1 MNFTNQDGANQ
12 KVVTQLPM
20 ALPQQY
26 FQSFYSLLT
35 AINDAIVESH
45 NEAELL
51 YKLCQLIVASGLVST
66 AWISEKH
73 TDTHVVLPKFKYGE
87 NLEYLN
93 ETTYE
98 ERILHNIE
106 WCDQT
111 TTVINEIVEDSG
123 EWSRKVTACN
133 WRSCASIPMLNK
145 HSTYA
150 RLEVYSNK
158 FHAFDE
164 HVVSLL
170 HTIVKIISFALD
182 SIEASNVFNHQ
193 LQRGVISTETNALT
207 EVNNEN
213 NNFWFFLDQNPTCIL
228 ITNIQGEIEFVNK
241 QYLNHTGYSKEDLI
255 GKNPRIIQSGHTDKA
270 VYSDMWQCLN
280 QGLSWSGELSN
291 RTKSGREYATWTQI
305 VPIYQK
311 NGILAN
317 YLSIQEDFTQK
328 KIESAELVAH
338 RCNLEELVRERGLEL
353 EHARQRAESANRFK
367 STFIANMSH
376 EIRTPMNAIIGLTYL
391 LQKKTVDVDK
401 LAKLNKIST
410 AARHLLGI
418 INDILDLSKI
428 ESGKLNV
435 VYKDFDIKEMLD
447 NVIDMAAEK
456 AQDKGLVLNFEVDSN
471 IPERIH
477 GDSLRLG
484 QILINY
490 ITNAIKFTIQ
500 GEINVAIKMVKE
512 DETELVLHFSVQDA
526 GIGLT
531 NEQQQQLFQPFQQ
544 ADSSTSRKFG
554 GTGLGLAIS
563 KQLATLMQGEVG
575 LESQYGLGSTF
586 WFTAKVNRCNTATS
600 KEVLNTEQ
608 RIRASARG
616 LVVDD
621 NVINQEV
628 ALELLQSFGL
638 VVDVASNG
646 KEAVEKFQTNHY
658 DLILMDMQMPI
669 MDGLEATRQIRT
681 LLAGRELPIL
691 AMTANAFDEDRQ
703 RCLQAGM
710 NDHVSKPVDPA
721 KLFHTLAR
729 WIPESAPT
737 VASTPQP
744 PQQSLPVTETNHI
757 NLVLGLKY
765 FNGKLPSYLCMLYK
779 FSHTHGGDV
788 RQIKQALDDH
798 DLKLAERLAH
808 SLKGVSATLGL
819 WQVQSVAYDLERKIN
834 GSANRNEL
842 DYLLDDLAQVLT
854 VSCDE
859 INAMHINN
867 EKPTLVDV
875 DPAYFKAL
883 IQKLKSQLAHDDLM
897 ATKTWN
903 ELESLFTEA
912 IGENLT
918 DPLNKKIQTFDFC
931 GALESLQAIL
941 ADRPGLSA

>member
-12 KVVTQLPM
+12 MVVTQLPM

-26 FQSFYSLLT
+26 FQSFYPLLS
-35 AINDAIVESH
+35 AINDAIVENH

-51 YKLCQLIVASGLVST
+51 NKLCQLIVASGLVST

-73 TDTHVVLPKFKYGE
+73 TDSKVALPKFKYGE

-98 ERILHNIE
+98 ERIIHNME

-123 EWSRKVTACN
+123 EWYRKVTACN
-133 WRSCASIPMLNK
+133 WRSCASIPMLRK

-150 RLEVYSNK
+150 RLEVYSK
-158 FHAFDE
+158 EFHAFDE

-182 SIEASNVFNHQ
+182 GIEASNVSNHQ
-193 LQRGVISTETNALT
+193 LQRGVMSTEPNALS
-207 EVNNEN
+207 EAGNKDNNL
-213 NNFWFFLDQNPTCIL
+213 WFFLDQHPTCIL
-228 ITNIQGEIEFVNK
+228 ITNLQGEIEFVNK

-255 GKNPRIIQSGHTDKA
+255 GKNPSILQSGRTDKA
-270 VYSDMWQCLN
+270 VYKDMWQCLN
-280 QGLSWSGELSN
+280 QDLSWSGELSN
-291 RTKSGREYATWTQI
+291 RTKSGREYAAWMKI
-305 VPIYQK
+305 VPICQK
-311 NGILAN
+311 NGVHTH
-317 YLSIQEDFTQK
+317 YLSIQEDITHRK
-328 KIESAELVAH
+328 LESAELVAH
-338 RCNLEELVRERGLEL
+338 RYNLEELVRERGLEL
-353 EHARQRAESANRFK
+353 EHARQSADNANRAK

-391 LQKKTVDVDK
+391 LQKKLADVDN
-401 LAKLNKIST
+401 LAKLNKINT
-410 AARHLLGI
+410 AAHHLLGI

-428 ESGKLNV
+428 ESGKLSV
-435 VYKDFDIKEMLD
+435 VYKDFDMKKMLD
-447 NVIDMAAEK
+447 NVIDIVAEK

-490 ITNAIKFTIQ
+490 ITNAIKFTKQ
-500 GEINVAIKMVKE
+500 GEINVAIKMVEE
-512 DETELVLHFSVQDA
+512 DETVLVLHFSVQDA

-575 LESQYGLGSTF
+575 LESQYGVGSTF
-586 WFTAKVNRCNTATS
+586 WFTAKVKRCNTAAS

-608 RIRASARG
+608 RIRASARV

-638 VVDVASNG
+638 VVDIASHG
-646 KEAVEKFQTNHY
+646 KEAVEKFQINHY

-710 NDHVSKPVDPA
+710 NDHVSKPVEPA

-729 WIPESAPT
+729 WIPESALA

-757 NLVLGLKY
+757 NLALGLKY
-765 FNGKLPSYLCMLYK
+765 FNGKLPSYLRMLYK

-788 RQIKQALDDH
+788 SQIKQALDDH
-798 DLKLAERLAH
+798 DLNLAERLAH
-808 SLKGVSATLGL
+808 SLKGVSATLGV
-819 WQVQSVAYDLERKIN
+819 WQVQRVAYDLEQKIHD
-834 GSANRNEL
+834 SANCIEL
-842 DYLLDDLAQVLT
+842 DSILGDLAQALT
-854 VSCDE
+854 ASCDE

-867 EKPTLVDV
+867 EKPALVDV

-883 IQKLKSQLAHDDLM
+883 LPKLKSQLESDNLL
-897 ATKTWN
+897 ATKTWS
-903 ELESLFTEA
+903 ELESLLTEA
-912 IGENLT
+912 IGEHLT
-918 DPLNKKIQTFDFC
+918 GPLNKKIQFFDFC
-931 GALESLQAIL
+931 GALENLQAIL
-941 ADRPGLSA
+941 ADHPGLSA

>member
-12 KVVTQLPM
+12 EEVNQLSM
-20 ALPQQY
+20 VLPPQH
-26 FQSFYSLLT
+26 FQSFYPLLL
-35 AINDAIVESH
+35 AINHAIIENH

-51 YKLCQLIVASGLVST
+51 NKLCQLVVASGLVST
-66 AWISEKH
+66 AWISEKN
-73 TDTHVVLPKFKYGE
+73 TDPKIVIPKFKYGA
-87 NLEYLN
+87 NLDYLN
-93 ETTYE
+93 ETTHE
-98 ERILHNIE
+98 ERIIHSVE

-111 TTVINEIVEDSG
+111 TTVINEIVGDSG
-123 EWSRKVTACN
+123 EWHRKVTAYN
-133 WRSCASIPMLNK
+133 WRSCASIPMLRK

-150 RLEVYSNK
+150 RLEVYSNE

-164 HVVSLL
+164 HVVRLL
-170 HTIVKIISFALD
+170 HTIVKIVSFALD
-182 SIEASNVFNHQ
+182 AIEAINVSNHQ
-193 LQRGVISTETNALT
+193 LQRGVISNELNALS
-207 EVNNEN
+207 EVNDEN
-213 NNFWFFLDQNPTCIL
+213 NNLWFFLDQNPYCIL
-228 ITNIQGEIEFVNK
+228 ITNLQGEIVFVNQ
-241 QYLNHTGYSKEDLI
+241 QYLNHSGYSKAEFI
-255 GKNPRIIQSGHTDKA
+255 GKNPKIMQSGHTDKT
-270 VYSDMWQCLN
+270 VYKDMWQCLN
-280 QGLSWSGELSN
+280 QGLSWSGELNN

-305 VPIYQK
+305 VPIRQN
-311 NGILAN
+311 NGTRTH
-317 YLSIQEDFTQK
+317 YLSIQEDITHRK
-328 KIESAELVAH
+328 LESAELIAH
-338 RCNLEELVRERGLEL
+338 RHNLAELVRERGLEL
-353 EHARQRAESANRFK
+353 EHARQSAENANRFK

-391 LQKKTVDVDK
+391 LQQKTVEVDK

-410 AARHLLGI
+410 AAHHLLGI

-428 ESGKLNV
+428 ESGKLSV

-447 NVIDMAAEK
+447 NVVGMVAER

-490 ITNAIKFTIQ
+490 ITNAIKFTKQ
-500 GEINVAIKMVKE
+500 GEINVAIEMVKE
-512 DETELVLHFSVQDA
+512 AETELVLHFSVQDA

-575 LESQYGLGSTF
+575 LESQYGIGSTF

-608 RIRASARG
+608 RIRASARV

-729 WIPESAPT
+729 WIPESAPA
-737 VASTPQP
+737 VASTPPP

-765 FNGKLPSYLCMLYK
+765 FNGKLPSYLRMLYK

-808 SLKGVSATLGL
+808 SLKGVSATLGAQ
-819 WQVQSVAYDLERKIN
+819 QVQLVAYDLERKIHD
-834 GSANRNEL
+834 SANRIEL
-842 DYLLDDLAQVLT
+842 DSILGDLAQALT
-854 VSCDE
+854 ASCDE

-867 EKPTLVDV
+867 EKPTLIDV

-883 IQKLKSQLAHDDLM
+883 LPKLKSQLESDDLM
-897 ATKTWN
+897 ATKTWS
-903 ELESLFTEA
+903 ELESLLTEA

-918 DPLNKKIQTFDFC
+918 DPLNKKIQNFDFC

-941 ADRPGLSA
+941 ADHPGLSA